1 MIIYK
6 NIFIDVKCN
15 LSVSAE
21 RIFKKESN
29 NVYFYIFL

>member
-6 NIFIDVKCN
+6 NIFIDVTCN
-15 LSVSAE
+15 LSVSGE

-29 NVYFYIFL
+29 NVYFYNFL